1 MITTMEHLIQRRG
14 LLFVVSSPSGAG
26 KTTLAN
32 LLLQGDKHLHASI
45 SVTTREPRPKEI
57 DGVHYYFRDEKTFMQ
72 MVENNEF
79 LEYANVFGSYYG
91 TPKKSVEELLAAGE
105 DVIFDIDWQ
114 GHRSLLEMWKNDVVS
129 IFLLPPSKEEL
140 HHRLIKRAQD
150 ASETIELR
158 MQKANSE
165 LHHWQ
170 EYDYVVINKDL
181 RKSFRKMR
189 SILRSERLKRHRR
202 LGLYEFVNDMI
213 AQNISFNTTSE
224 NHD

>member
-1 MITTMEHLIQRRG
+1 M
-14 LLFVVSSPSGAG
+14 VSSPSGAG

-32 LLLQGDKHLHASI
+32 MLLQHDKHLHPSI
-45 SVTTREPRPKEI
+45 SVTTRSPRPGEV
-57 DGVHYYFRDEKTFMQ
+57 DGVHYYFCDEASFLK
-72 MVENNEF
+72 MVGNGEF
-79 LEYANVFGSYYG
+79 LEYAKVFGHYYG
-91 TPKKSVEELLAAGE
+91 TPRKSVEEFLARGE

-114 GHRSLLEMWKNDVVS
+114 GHKSLIDMSRNDVVS
-129 IFLLPPSKEEL
+129 VFLLPPSRVEL
-140 HHRLIKRAQD
+140 RERLIQRAQD

-189 SILRSERLKRHRR
+189 SILRAERLKRHRR
-202 LGLYEFVNDMI
+202 LGLYDFVTDLMNQRDVV
-213 AQNISFNTTSE
+213 ALNLEQTDE
-224 NHD
+224 NL

>member
-1 MITTMEHLIQRRG
+1 M
-14 LLFVVSSPSGAG
+14 VSSPSGAG

-32 LLLQGDKHLHASI
+32 LLLQHDKHLHPSI
-45 SVTTREPRPKEI
+45 SVTTRAPRPGEV
-57 DGVHYYFRDEKTFMQ
+57 DGVHYYFRDKATFLQ
-72 MVENNEF
+72 MMERGEF
-79 LEYANVFGSYYG
+79 LEYAEVFGYYYG
-91 TPKKSVEELLAAGE
+91 TPRKSVEELLALGE

-114 GHRSLLEMWKNDVVS
+114 GHRSLLDMSRSDVVS
-129 IFLLPPSKEEL
+129 VFLLPPSKQEL
-140 HHRLIKRAQD
+140 RERLIKRAQD

-181 RKSFRKMR
+181 RKSLKKMR

-202 LGLYEFVNDMI
+202 LGLYEFVSDMMSQEDLI
-213 AQNISFNTTSE
+213 GMVHE
-224 NHD
+224 K